1 MTRSAALGLDLGT
14 SGLKAVLVSDEGEL
28 LGRATA
34 EYEVEA
40 PHPGWAETHPAAWE
54 AAADRAVADLRV
66 QAPDI
71 EIAAVG
77 IDGQMHGVV
86 LVDESGEATRP
97 AVLWPDARAATELP
111 RWRELPEA
119 WQLRLANPLTPGM
132 YGPVLGWLSEHEPEV
147 VARSSRAVL
156 PKDWLRSRLASE
168 SLVTDPSDASAS
180 LLWDVA
186 SGNWDTEVAQAV
198 GIDRRLLPEIAPSDS
213 SAGVASGALGIHGVP
228 VSVGCA
234 DVAATLLGTGA
245 PSGRYLLTIGT
256 GAQTVLPGVA
266 ASGAEPINH
275 HTYRTAGA
283 VQDEPVHYAMAA
295 VMNAGLALTQVV
307 RLLGAEW
314 SELYRSYD
322 VTRDLPTF
330 LPYFAGERLPTP
342 IAAGAGGWSDLGL
355 HTERADL
362 LAAAL
367 EGVAFAIRRAVA
379 PLPPAHDETVDLA
392 GGGARTDVLAQL
404 VADVLGRPLR
414 RVEHADATARGA
426 ALLGWRAA
434 GHEVAPP
441 ASVGE
446 DDVIEPRAAEALE
459 ERYARFV
466 SRVAL

>member
-1 MTRSAALGLDLGT
+1 VTRSAALGLDLGT

-40 PHPGWAETHPAAWE
+40 PHPGWAETDPAAWE
-54 AAADRAVADLRV
+54 AAAARAVTDLRAQV
-66 QAPDI
+66 PDA

-77 IDGQMHGVV
+77 LDGQMHGVV
-86 LVDESGEATRP
+86 LVDEAGEATRP
-97 AVLWPDARAATELP
+97 AVLWPDARAAGELS
-111 RWRELPEA
+111 RWRDLPVD
-119 WQLRLANPLTPGM
+119 WLQRLANPLTPGM
-132 YGPVLGWLSEHEPEV
+132 YGPVLGWLSEHEPGV
-147 VARSSRAVL
+147 VARSMRAVL
-156 PKDWLRSRLASE
+156 PKDWLRSRLVTG

-186 SGNWDTEVAQAV
+186 AGDWDIDVAREV
-198 GIDRRLLPEIAPSDS
+198 GIDQRLLPEIASSD
-213 SAGVASGALGIHGVP
+213 AAVGIATGAWGIGDVP

-245 PSGRYLLTIGT
+245 PPGRYLLTIGT
-256 GAQTVLPGVA
+256 GAQTVLPGV
-266 ASGAEPINH
+266 SVPGTGPINH
-275 HTYRTAGA
+275 HTYRAAGP
-283 VQDEPVHYAMAA
+283 VRDEASHYAMAA

-314 SELYRSYD
+314 AELYRPYD
-322 VTRDLPTF
+322 VSRDLPTF
-330 LPYFAGERLPTP
+330 LPFFAGERLPTP
-342 IAAGAGGWSDLGL
+342 ITAGAGGWSDLGL
-355 HTERADL
+355 HTDRGDL

-379 PLPPAHDETVDLA
+379 PLPTAQDEVIDLA

-404 VADVLGRPLR
+404 LADVLGRPLR
-414 RVEHADATARGA
+414 RVEHTDATARGA

-434 GHEVAPP
+434 GHQVAPP
-441 ASVGE
+441 AGVVE
-446 DDVIEPRAAEALE
+446 DELIEPKPAEALD

-466 SRVAL
+466 SKVAL